1 MRCPISITEDKQSK
15 LVVIYLVMPV
25 RHERMVYT
33 TKKTARKTPHL
44 HSPYPR
50 QYIFYILPGNSC
62 QMHSKYVHR
71 LSLRMYV
78 YTSNN
83 VAQIFIRIAT
93 HTAQMMADATVDIP
107 TDLSSSLSL
116 RK

>member
-1 MRCPISITEDKQSK
+1 
-15 LVVIYLVMPV
+15 
-25 RHERMVYT
+25 
-33 TKKTARKTPHL
+33 
-44 HSPYPR
+44 
-50 QYIFYILPGNSC
+50 
-62 QMHSKYVHR
+62 MHSKYVHR

-83 VAQIFIRIAT
+83 VAQIFIRIVT